1 MLGFLAA
8 IGRGTARWLAQVGAL
23 ARFAFEALASLS
35 SLPGAGRRV
44 ATRVLLNQLRFTT
57 LEAVGL
63 IVLLSGILS
72 YLTIST
78 TVAQLD
84 RVGASELIGKL
95 MVVAIVRELGP
106 LLTAIAIV
114 GRSGTAITA
123 ELATNTVLGEVRALE
138 GMGIDPYHYLVLP
151 RLFGCVV
158 SVTVLMV
165 LFDVVAVVGGYLAA
179 ALIAGMSWAR
189 YLGIVFSNLTTQD
202 VVLTAMKGVL
212 FGLVIGLI
220 PSYQGLSVRRG
231 PTEIPQAV
239 IRGTVNS
246 LALIFVLAAIIVGTL
261 QG

>member
-1 MLGFLAA
+1 VVGLLAT

-23 ARFAFEALASLS
+23 ARFAFEALASIP

-44 ATRVLLNQLRFTT
+44 ATRVLLNQLRFTA

-72 YLTIST
+72 YLTIASAI
-78 TVAQLD
+78 AQLD
-84 RVGASELIGKL
+84 KVGASELIGKL
-95 MVVAIVRELGP
+95 MVVAIVRQLGP

-123 ELATNTVLGEVRALE
+123 ELATNTVLGEVRALQ

-158 SVTVLMV
+158 SVCSLMV
-165 LFDVVAVVGGYLAA
+165 LFDVVSVLGGYLAA
-179 ALIAGMSWAR
+179 AFITGMSGAR
-189 YLGIVFSNLTTQD
+189 YLGIVLANLTTQD
-202 VVLTAMKGVL
+202 IVLTALKGLL
-212 FGLVIGLI
+212 FGLVIGVI
-220 PSYQGLSVRRG
+220 PSYEGLSVRRG

-246 LALIFVLAAIIVGTL
+246 LALIFVLAAVIVGVL
-261 QG
+261 